1 MGNISTSKFYDVI
14 AMSRNDRQDN
24 DKMTLLVGEYAH
36 VQGAETLMPSTSAV
50 FYLDFKDLSADVLR
64 AVNPDLVIS
73 PVIGTTF
80 DCLELADFLEK
91 TAFSGRYRV
100 VLENI
105 PRPDIIC
112 REVRHTHPKLDF
124 DVISG
129 KPVPTT
135 RLN

>member
-1 MGNISTSKFYDVI
+1 
-14 AMSRNDRQDN
+14 
-24 DKMTLLVGEYAH
+24 MTLLVGEYAH

-50 FYLDFKDLSADVLR
+50 FYLDFKDLSANVFR
-64 AVNPDLVIS
+64 AINPDLVIS

-80 DCLELADFLEK
+80 DCLELAEFLGGTE
-91 TAFSGRYRV
+91 FSGRYRV
-100 VLENI
+100 VLEDI

-112 REVRHTHPKLDF
+112 REVRSTHPMLDF

-129 KPVPTT
+129 KLSATK